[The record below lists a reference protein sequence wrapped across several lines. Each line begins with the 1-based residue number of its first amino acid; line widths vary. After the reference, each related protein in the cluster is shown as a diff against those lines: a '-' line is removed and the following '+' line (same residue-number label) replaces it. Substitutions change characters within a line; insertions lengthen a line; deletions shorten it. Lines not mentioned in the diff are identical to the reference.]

1 MDGEKEKI
9 VDNQEHHGD
18 LAKPKLVGGIPLDFD
33 GISKSPGG
41 EVGVEGVS
49 GQRIKVRVKDDN
61 IHILSLGDYQA
72 SFNAEIK
79 TGKDGKDYLSFA
91 IFTREPETNER
102 NPDFYAGRLA
112 DSAIDYFGKKHE
124 IAGILIEWHPG
135 SDNYEKYFQL
145 KKQLLAEGSEEQA
158 KQKAALGTWEGS
170 RIAQPHGFI
179 RVEIEEQEEKIER
192 DQRLGEGEKPGIIL
206 RGKFYK

>member
-9 VDNQEHHGD
+9 VDNQEQHED
-18 LAKPKLVGGIPLDFD
+18 LAKPKLIGGIPLNFD
-33 GISKSPGG
+33 EISKSPGG
-41 EVGVEGVS
+41 EVEVEGVS
-49 GQRIKVRVKDDN
+49 GQRIKVRVKDNN
-61 IHILSLGDYQA
+61 IHILSLRNEA

-79 TGKDGKDYLSFA
+79 TGEDGKYYLSFA
-91 IFTREPETNER
+91 IFTKEPETNKP

-112 DSAIDYFGKKHE
+112 DAAIDYFGKKHE
-124 IAGILIEWHPG
+124 IAGILIEWQPG

-145 KKQLLAEGSEEQA
+145 KKQFLAEEPEEQA

-179 RVEIEEQEEKIER
+179 RVEIEEQKEKIER